1 MKTTTWRKKLA
12 SFALVGATAA
22 VMTVMPNSQAS
33 AADMRPGPPPPPH
46 RIGMAGP
53 GFHSTFDFSH
63 RVQAMVRDGKITQ
76 DQAFKLY
83 DEMKR
88 FERKGQRDH
97 RRFMH
102 KLPERTGIS
111 EDTLKELFA
120 PPKRD
125 KTFKDGKKHRPAPPH
140 RRGDRR

>member
-1 MKTTTWRKKLA
+1 
-12 SFALVGATAA
+12 
-22 VMTVMPNSQAS
+22 MTVMPNSQAS

-53 GFHSTFDFSH
+53 GFHGTFDFSH

-102 KLPERTGIS
+102 KLPEREIRR
-111 EDTLKELFA
+111 LKTA
-120 PPKRD
+120 KSIV
-125 KTFKDGKKHRPAPPH
+125 
-140 RRGDRR
+140 RRRLIAAETAGRLIAWLCSV

>member
-12 SFALVGATAA
+12 SFALVSAAAA

-33 AADMRPGPPPPPH
+33 AADMRPGPPPPH

>member
-12 SFALVGATAA
+12 SFALVGAAAA

-53 GFHSTFDFSH
+53 GFHSTFEFSH
-63 RVQAMVRDGKITQ
+63 RVQAKVRDGKIKQ
-76 DQAFKLY
+76 DQAIKQN

-88 FERKGQRDH
+88 
-97 RRFMH
+97 
-102 KLPERTGIS
+102 
-111 EDTLKELFA
+111 
-120 PPKRD
+120 
-125 KTFKDGKKHRPAPPH
+125 
-140 RRGDRR
+140 

>member
-12 SFALVGATAA
+12 SFALVGAAAA

-53 GFHSTFDFSH
+53 GFHGTFDFSH
-63 RVQAMVRDGKITQ
+63 RVQDMVRDGKITQ

-83 DEMKR
+83 DEMER
-88 FERKGQRDH
+88 FERKGR
-97 RRFMH
+97 
-102 KLPERTGIS
+102 
-111 EDTLKELFA
+111 
-120 PPKRD
+120 
-125 KTFKDGKKHRPAPPH
+125 
-140 RRGDRR
+140 

>member
-1 MKTTTWRKKLA
+1 
-12 SFALVGATAA
+12 
-22 VMTVMPNSQAS
+22 MTVMPNSQAS

-53 GFHSTFDFSH
+53 GFHGTFDFSH

-83 DEMKR
+83 DEMDR
-88 FERKGQRDH
+88 FERRGHRDH
-97 RRFMH
+97 KRFMRS
-102 KLPERTGIS
+102 LPDKTGIS
-111 EDTLKELFA
+111 DATLKELFA
-120 PPKRD
+120 PPKKD
-125 KTFKDGKKHRPAPPH
+125 KKFKNGKKHRQAPPH

>member
-12 SFALVGATAA
+12 SFALVGAAAA

-53 GFHSTFDFSH
+53 GFHGTFDFSH

-83 DEMKR
+83 DEMER

-120 PPKRD
+120 PPQRGQKFR
-125 KTFKDGKKHRPAPPH
+125 DGKKHRPAPPH